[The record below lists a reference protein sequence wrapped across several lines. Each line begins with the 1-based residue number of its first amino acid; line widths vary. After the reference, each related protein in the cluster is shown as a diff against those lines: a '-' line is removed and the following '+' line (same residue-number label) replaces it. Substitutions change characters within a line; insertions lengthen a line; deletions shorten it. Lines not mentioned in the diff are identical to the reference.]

1 MPRRPPPPEP
11 KRHPPRRIRKP
22 KSEDERGISQA
33 ITLENIKEIG
43 RRIRAG
49 SFPIPAALSLGIDGD
64 VYKEYMSRGAIIKDP
79 TTLVRRVDKL
89 AYELFRE
96 VMRAEN
102 DSELGGAALLRKMAQ
117 TDRQALVA
125 WIEKRHRKNWG
136 HKQEVKIELETAL
149 VEMVATVRRVLGDE
163 QAERV
168 MAELA
173 SIGGDEAADRNQD

>member
-1 MPRRPPPPEP
+1 MPRRSPPPEH
-11 KRHPPRRIRKP
+11 KHPPRRIQKP
-22 KSEDERGISQA
+22 RAEQERGGVSA
-33 ITLENIKEIG
+33 TITPDNIKEIG

-79 TTLVRRVDKL
+79 TTLVRKVDKL

-149 VEMVATVRRVLGDE
+149 VEMVAVVRRVLGDE